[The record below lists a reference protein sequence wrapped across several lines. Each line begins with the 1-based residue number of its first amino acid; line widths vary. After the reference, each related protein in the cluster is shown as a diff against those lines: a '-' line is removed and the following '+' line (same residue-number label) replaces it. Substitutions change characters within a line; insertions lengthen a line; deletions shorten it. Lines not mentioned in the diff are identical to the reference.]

1 MIIPYNKI
9 SKQTFSKPCQ
19 VDENQTFLVR
29 GAETF
34 EQDLILIQLLE
45 LLPCQNLIDN
55 TLLTFNDDQ
64 RTILHLLSLLLRD
77 LSVCLL
83 HLLQIFTSLVTP
95 EHVLERSLIEMV
107 VDVVESVLGDITN
120 DQVGVLPGLTTLVG
134 FHVTNKE
141 FDEGRLSRTVRS
153 KDGDTGGERNLESDI
168 VELLDGLC
176 RVLEANF
183 APMDLSDNTLR

>member
-1 MIIPYNKI
+1 
-9 SKQTFSKPCQ
+9 
-19 VDENQTFLVR
+19 
-29 GAETF
+29 
-34 EQDLILIQLLE
+34 
-45 LLPCQNLIDN
+45 
-55 TLLTFNDDQ
+55 
-64 RTILHLLSLLLRD
+64 
-77 LSVCLL
+77 
-83 HLLQIFTSLVTP
+83 
-95 EHVLERSLIEMV
+95 MV

-183 APMDLSDNTLR
+183 APMDLSDNALR